1 MLTMTDRKKTAA
13 LSGYERVKRHRQKLA
28 AAGVRTYPNSPI
40 PAGAAQ
46 ALDALLAAGYAPSA
60 TSCIA
65 RALLEAAKR
74 QKVV

>member
-1 MLTMTDRKKTAA
+1 MLIMTSPDDRPPKQRAYESRLRERGGRRLPGGSLQPDAA
-13 LSGYERVKRHRQKLA
+13 L
-28 AAGVRTYPNSPI
+28 
-40 PAGAAQ
+40 